1 MALAIVR
8 QPDHFEATFSGTIG
22 PEDLLECARLTTE
35 LEEASPE
42 PIDRIADLSPVEN
55 FNVNFLAVSD
65 LAKKRRDKRYGRLV
79 KSALV
84 ADRPVAVGFARMYQT
99 ILNNPDIEVR
109 IFPTLAE
116 ARAWLAEEATGVE
129 SPHPGRP
136 ASGA

>member
-8 QPDHFEATFSGTIG
+8 QTDHFLATFSGTMG
-22 PEDLLECARLTTE
+22 PEDLLECAVRTAE

-42 PIDRIADLSPVEN
+42 PLDRIADLSPVET

-65 LAKKRRDKRYGRLV
+65 LAKKRRDKRYGRLI

-99 ILNNPDIEVR
+99 ILNNPDIDVR
-109 IFPTLAE
+109 IFPSLAE
-116 ARAWLAEEATGVE
+116 ARAWLADKNAAAED
-129 SPHPGRP
+129 PHSGRP